1 MIPVLIFL
9 FLFSA
14 VLAWSFRVWI
24 LIPVCLVATVA
35 AFIFELAH
43 GASFATAVGR
53 SLLTGLAPQIGY
65 GFGLYAR
72 QTLVMAG
79 SPLVPRSSREAS
91 IATLYKR
98 RSTKQSKQSRRNN
111 HI

>member
-35 AFIFELAH
+35 AFIFGLSH
-43 GASFATAVGR
+43 GTSFAAAVGHGF
-53 SLLTGLAPQIGY
+53 LTGLAPQLGY
-65 GFGLYAR
+65 GFGLFAR
-72 QTLVMAG
+72 QTLVMAR

-91 IATLYKR
+91 VATLYKQSSIKR
-98 RSTKQSKQSRRNN
+98 SKQSR
-111 HI
+111 

>member
-35 AFIFELAH
+35 AFIFELSH
-43 GASFATAVGR
+43 GASFAAAVGHG
-53 SLLTGLAPQIGY
+53 LLTGLTPQVGY
-65 GFGLYAR
+65 GFGLFAR
-72 QTLVMAG
+72 QTLVIAR

-98 RSTKQSKQSRRNN
+98 RSSKQSKQSRRNN

>member
-1 MIPVLIFL
+1 MIPELIFL
-9 FLFSA
+9 FLFGA

-35 AFIFELAH
+35 AFIFELSH
-43 GASFATAVGR
+43 GTRFAAAVGHG
-53 SLLTGLAPQIGY
+53 LLTGLAPQVGY
-65 GFGLYAR
+65 GFGLFAR
-72 QTLVMAG
+72 QTHVITR
-79 SPLVPRSSREAS
+79 SPWVPRSSREAS

-98 RSTKQSKQSRRNN
+98 RSIKQSKQSRRNN